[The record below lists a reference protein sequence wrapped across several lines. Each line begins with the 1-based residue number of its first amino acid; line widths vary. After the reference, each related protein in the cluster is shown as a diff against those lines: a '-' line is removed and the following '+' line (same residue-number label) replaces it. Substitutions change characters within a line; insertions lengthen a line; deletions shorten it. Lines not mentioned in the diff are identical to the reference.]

1 MEKIVIVDYGSQYT
15 QLIARR
21 LRDMHVFSEI
31 ISPKNLDNLRPDSV
45 KGLILSGG
53 PGSTSSHAP
62 KLPEA
67 LADSNIPILGICYGM
82 QLLNVLSGGEVSSAD
97 RREYGRQ
104 EITFASNDPLF
115 RGLSDRELVW
125 MSHGDSVS
133 KLASSFQISAKS
145 RDGTIAAISHCSAP
159 HYGVQFHPEVT
170 HTPNGKQ
177 ILHNFLTLCEC
188 ERKWSPAKAL
198 ALIKEEIRNKVG
210 DKRVI
215 SLVSGG
221 VDSTVATLLC
231 TEALSPDQ
239 VIPIHI
245 DSGLMRENESEDVVA
260 LLKHHGMTKLDL
272 IDAKETFLNAL
283 KGVTDPEQKRQVI
296 GDLFIEIL
304 DDEME
309 KLRID
314 DKSTFLCQGTLYT
327 DLIESGKGCGEQAA
341 VIKSHH
347 NVNSP
352 FVEKKRKQ
360 GLIIEPNALIFK
372 DEVRQVGIELGV
384 PPHLVWRHP
393 FPGPGL
399 AIRIIGEVTEERL
412 ATLRKADAIFIEEI
426 KAANHY
432 RDIWQAFTVLIPVST
447 VGVMGDQRTEGHVI
461 ALRAVSSVDGMTAD
475 FSDLSHDLLSK
486 VSTRIINE
494 VSTINRV
501 VYDVSSKPPST
512 IEWE

>member
-31 ISPKNLDNLRPDSV
+31 VSPKSLDKLPHETV

-53 PGSTSSHAP
+53 PGSTARGAP
-62 KLPEA
+62 KLPETIA
-67 LADSNIPILGICYGM
+67 QSKIPILGICYGM
-82 QLLNVLSGGEVSSAD
+82 QLLNVLSGGEVSSSD

-104 EITFASNDPLF
+104 EITFTSDHPLF
-115 RGLSDRELVW
+115 HGLNDRELVW

-133 KLASSFQISAKS
+133 KLASSFQISGKS

-177 ILHNFLTLCEC
+177 ILHNFLTLCDC
-188 ERKWSPAKAL
+188 ERKWSPAQAL
-198 ALIKEEIRNKVG
+198 ALIKDEIRNRVG
-210 DKRVI
+210 DKNVI

-221 VDSTVATLLC
+221 VDSTVATLIC
-231 TEALSPDQ
+231 TEALGPDQ

-245 DSGLMRENESEDVVA
+245 DSGLMRENESEEVVS
-260 LLKHHGMTKLDL
+260 LLKDYGMTKLDL

-283 KGVTDPEQKRQVI
+283 KGVTDPEQKRQII

-309 KLRID
+309 KLMID
-314 DKSTFLCQGTLYT
+314 DKTFLCQGTLYT

-341 VIKSHH
+341 LIKSHH

-352 FVEKKRKQ
+352 FVDKKRRQ

-372 DEVRQVGIELGV
+372 DEVRQVGVELGV

-399 AIRIIGEVTEERL
+399 AIRICGEVTEERL
-412 ATLRKADAIFIEEI
+412 ATLRKADTIFIEEI
-426 KAANHY
+426 KAANLY
-432 RDIWQAFTVLIPVST
+432 QDIWQAFTVLIPVST
-447 VGVMGDQRTEGHVI
+447 VGVMGDQRSEGHVI

-475 FSDLSHDLLSK
+475 FSDLSYDLLSK